1 VARGATTA
9 GFGAWEMTT
18 IPASAATPA
27 AALSGVAGRWQIGGI
42 VGTETDP
49 FTLAR
54 STRALGR
61 AGAWLHASST
71 FVGEWDT
78 CFARGVAL
86 ADPAAWERSL
96 ASGQLAE
103 IDGAFAVAWLD
114 ADGALHLARDAIGE
128 RSLFYA
134 RVDGGLVFASTLQ
147 AVLACPSVRRTF
159 DLRSVASYLTFGY
172 IPGRETL
179 VEGVF
184 ELLPG
189 EEITFA
195 DGRLTRRRFW
205 TAPGEDERAR
215 TEARYRR
222 DLRARLEAAV
232 DRRLPQSGPVV
243 AALSG
248 GIDSSLVVALARR
261 RYDGP
266 ITTYS
271 LSFGPRYPNELAF
284 SRLVAAHCR
293 TEHRVLEVSPRAVMD
308 RFDATLAALSKPI
321 GEALTVPNALLFE
334 SASAETEVVLN
345 GEGGDPCFGGPKNVP
360 MILSE
365 LYRAGDHGQP
375 ARWQRERA
383 YLRAHR
389 KCYAELD
396 RMLTAD
402 VALAIADAP
411 LEDSI
416 SAHLTDPRWTTLVNR
431 LTALNVAYK
440 GAHHI
445 LAKVDHLSRP
455 HSVRPRSP
463 LFDRSVVELALR
475 MPARLKLNG
484 AVEKYILKRAVEDVV
499 PREIIDR
506 PKSGMRV
513 PVEAWL
519 EGRFERFA
527 RERLLDG
534 LAPYGLVR
542 RTYMEELVKPGR
554 ALPPPKRGA
563 KTWLLL
569 SLEAWLRTVFA
580 AGGKASDQRLP

>member
-1 VARGATTA
+1 
-9 GFGAWEMTT
+9 M
-18 IPASAATPA
+18 
-27 AALSGVAGRWQIGGI
+27 LN
-42 VGTETDP
+42 
-49 FTLAR
+49 
-54 STRALGR
+54 
-61 AGAWLHASST
+61 
-71 FVGEWDT
+71 
-78 CFARGVAL
+78 
-86 ADPAAWERSL
+86 
-96 ASGQLAE
+96 
-103 IDGAFAVAWLD
+103 
-114 ADGALHLARDAIGE
+114 
-128 RSLFYA
+128 
-134 RVDGGLVFASTLQ
+134 
-147 AVLACPSVRRTF
+147 
-159 DLRSVASYLTFGY
+159 LRSVASYLTFGY

-179 VEGVF
+179 ADGVF

-189 EEITFA
+189 EEVTFA
-195 DGRLTRRRFW
+195 NGRVTRERFW
-205 TAPGEDERAR
+205 TAPGEDEPGR

-222 DLRARLEAAV
+222 ELRTQLEAAV
-232 DRRLPQSGPVV
+232 HHRLPHSGPVA

-261 RYDGP
+261 GYDGP

-284 SRLVAAHCR
+284 SRLVAARCR
-293 TEHRVLEVSPRAVMD
+293 TEHHVLEVSPRAVMD

-321 GEALTVPNALLFE
+321 GEPLTVPNALLFE
-334 SASAETEVVLN
+334 SASNGAEIVLN
-345 GEGGDPCFGGPKNVP
+345 GEGGDPCFGGPKNLP

-365 LYRAGDHGQP
+365 LYGTGEQSQP
-375 ARWQRERA
+375 GPWQRERA

-402 VALAIADAP
+402 VASAIADEP
-411 LEDSI
+411 LEQSL

-431 LTALNVAYK
+431 LTALNIEFK

-455 HSVRPRSP
+455 HGVRPRSP
-463 LFDRSVVELALR
+463 LFDRGLVELALR

-499 PREIIDR
+499 PAEVIDR

-542 RTYMEELVKPGR
+542 RTYIEELVKPGQ
-554 ALPPPKRGA
+554 LPPQKRGA

-580 AGGKASDQRLP
+580 ADA